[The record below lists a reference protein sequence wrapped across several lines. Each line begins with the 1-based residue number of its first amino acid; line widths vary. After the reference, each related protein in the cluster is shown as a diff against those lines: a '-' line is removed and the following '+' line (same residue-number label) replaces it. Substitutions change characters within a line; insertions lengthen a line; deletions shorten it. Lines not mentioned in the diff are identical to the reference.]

1 MSREIVASSV
11 LHSIGYNR
19 TLQTLEIE
27 FLNGSVHEYRGVPL
41 PTYLA
46 LMEASSNSSYFQFF
60 IEGKFRCRKV
70 Q

>member
-1 MSREIVASSV
+1 MSRQTVASSV
-11 LHSIGYNR
+11 LRSIGYNR

-27 FLNGSVHEYRGVPL
+27 LLNGSVLEYRGVPL

-46 LMEASSNSSYFQFF
+46 LMQADSNSSYFQFF
-60 IEGKFRCRKV
+60 IEGKFPSRKI